1 MKFNFNFFKKKKE
14 ESLDWMDEILKN
26 GFFNRNNEE
35 INSDDDDLGM
45 PDYTLDD
52 RKNITTGLYL
62 VLESNIRP
70 FQSFD
75 KIYIEEITDK
85 GLVIRF
91 EDKTEKKFYDY
102 DSLKGISVSKDEDF
116 DKLFE

>member
-14 ESLDWMDEILKN
+14 ESLDWMDEVLKN
-26 GFFNRNNEE
+26 GFFNKNNEE
-35 INSDDDDLGM
+35 INSDDDLGE

-75 KIYIEEITDK
+75 KIYVEEITEK

-91 EDKTEKKFYDY
+91 EEETEKKFYDY
-102 DSLKGISVSKDEDF
+102 NSLKEVTVSKDEDF
-116 DKLFE
+116 DKLLE